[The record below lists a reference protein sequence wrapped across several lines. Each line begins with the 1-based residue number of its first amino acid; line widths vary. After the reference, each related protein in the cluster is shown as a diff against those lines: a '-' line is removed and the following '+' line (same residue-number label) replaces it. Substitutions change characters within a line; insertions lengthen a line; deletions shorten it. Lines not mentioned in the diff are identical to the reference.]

1 MTSNLPLT
9 QYTQRQRKM
18 AAQLEAVGLYAAV
31 FNPGPT
37 LTYLTGM
44 NFHLMERPV
53 IFFLTAQTKAAIVLP
68 VLEMAKTTR
77 LTYDLKTYP
86 FTDDPETW
94 GEVYKLVAKDLD
106 LAGKKVAVEG
116 RRLRVL
122 ELRLLERAAS
132 SAEFIQ
138 ADDILSPLR
147 LYKDQTEITAMK
159 HAVEIAEKALQ
170 TTLPFIQTG
179 KSERAIA
186 GELTLQLLKHGSDAE
201 FPFSPIVSSGPNSA
215 NPHATPSDRLLQTG
229 DLLVIDWGAAYNGY
243 ISDITRTF
251 AIGAVDQEFHQI
263 AAIVLQANIAG
274 RNASEPGNLAQD
286 VDRAAREI
294 ITSAGYG
301 EFFIHRTGHGIGMEG
316 HEDPYIREGNQLP
329 LAPGMTFT
337 VEPGIYLPGRGGVR
351 IEDNVV
357 ITSKGSD
364 CLTSL
369 PRELRILI

>member
-77 LTYDLKTYP
+77 LTYDLITYP

-94 GEVYKLVAKDLD
+94 GEVYKQAAKDLD
-106 LAGKKVAVEG
+106 LAGQKVGVEG

-132 SAEFIQ
+132 LAEFIQ

-201 FPFSPIVSSGPNSA
+201 FPFSPIVSSDPNSA
-215 NPHATPSDRLLQTG
+215 NPHSTPSDRLLQTG

-251 AIGAVDQEFHQI
+251 AIGGVDQEFHQI